1 MVQRI
6 DHPRWQEASALLD
19 RAIALDPFYAQAHA
33 HRAWLHL
40 LLIGEALSTDIPG
53 DTVRA
58 RELVD
63 RAMLLDPNDPFV
75 LAVSGHVY
83 SFLLRQPERALGLVH
98 RAIELNEG
106 CAFAWG
112 IGSLTHGYL
121 SDSEAA
127 LAHFKRARTLSPLD
141 PFNNFFFVGAAMAE
155 LVRER
160 FDEATRW
167 SREALRWNPR
177 FVPTY
182 RHLATSL
189 ANWGR
194 IDEARA
200 VAREMLALAPEFRI
214 SAFASWYPL
223 RPQASLEIYLRGLRL
238 AGLPE

>member
-1 MVQRI
+1 MQRL
-6 DHPRWQEASALLD
+6 DHPRLHEAAALLD
-19 RAIALDPFYAQAHA
+19 RAIGIDPFYAQAHA

-40 LLIGEALSTDIPG
+40 LMIGEALSNDVPG
-53 DTVRA
+53 DSARA

-75 LAVSGHVY
+75 LAVSGHIY

-98 RAIELNEG
+98 RAIQLNEG
-106 CAFAWG
+106 CALAWG

-121 SDSEAA
+121 SESEEA
-127 LAHFKRARTLSPLD
+127 LAHFERAHALSPLD

-160 FDEATRW
+160 FAEATHW

-200 VAREMLALAPEFRI
+200 VAREMLLLAPEFRI
-214 SAFASWYPL
+214 STFAAWYPL